1 MKSRF
6 GQMLSVLLLTAALNG
21 QTDYSP
27 IVLYWK
33 TLDPAEKEFYL
44 FAYLTQ
50 VYDTHRSLIDETGR
64 GEFTKW
70 YYENR
75 AETAYAI
82 LEYLEGK
89 DASKFIQ
96 WVDDF
101 YKQDE
106 YRDRPFN
113 ESLGYAYT
121 RSQVKGQTLLEKYE
135 SLMGKPEKKT
145 NRD

>member
-1 MKSRF
+1 MKTRF
-6 GQMLSVLLLTAALNG
+6 RPMWSVLLLAAVLNG

-33 TLDPAEKEFYL
+33 TLQPAEKEFYL

-50 VYDTHRSLIDETGR
+50 VYETHKSLIDETGR
-64 GEFTKW
+64 GDFTKW

-75 AETAYAI
+75 AEMAYTI

-89 DASKFIQ
+89 DATKFIE

-101 YKQDE
+101 YRQDE
-106 YRDRPFN
+106 FRDRPFY
-113 ESLGYAYT
+113 EALRYAYT

-135 SLMGKPEKKT
+135 SIMGQPKKKP
-145 NRD
+145 D